1 MVEFIAEML
10 RKKKDLN
17 NKNIPLL
24 DRINLREKL
33 MTLTAD
39 PDEYSNFRIILDD
52 LYEELRLRKRYEH
65 PPGVKNL
72 RIGSYGPMW
81 PSTSH
86 KIP

>member
-24 DRINLREKL
+24 DRINLCEKL

-52 LYEELRLRKRYEH
+52 LYEEK
-65 PPGVKNL
+65 VNV
-72 RIGSYGPMW
+72 
-81 PSTSH
+81 
-86 KIP
+86 